1 MSIRTPAPDATQ
13 AAGIEAT
20 KQLFENVEA
29 QLLTLPSN
37 RERSLALTKLE
48 EASMWATKAIILG
61 AK

>member
-13 AAGIEAT
+13 VAGIEAT